1 MPRAKKDTSA
11 EVNKEISFEDAMK
24 RLDEISSKLE
34 KGDAAL
40 DEALSLFEEGTAL
53 VGSCNKLLDNAE
65 LKVTQM
71 TKGTDGAPVETELQD
86 ESV

>member
-11 EVNKEISFEDAMK
+11 EVNKEISFEEAMK

-40 DEALSLFEEGTAL
+40 DEALSRSAQRQHRRGGLAAL
-53 VGSCNKLLDNAE
+53 QREA
-65 LKVTQM
+65 
-71 TKGTDGAPVETELQD
+71 
-86 ESV
+86 